1 MSCSS
6 TSFVSVV
13 ERRSIWPTGVKHQP
27 LIPSTTPLA
36 TSTIQARIPM
46 AENPMQNPRV
56 MKIPF
61 PGNVDPSWRM
71 ELYDTEDPNSTGFH
85 VGAYMD
91 MRHYQAYSRLSMT
104 ISDRIP
110 QGHLIQALRPGV
122 LFQYVVRSL
131 VSSLRSMSFSL
142 LTAMVIAAPGR
153 ENLAVEHL
161 RGRLDQREILGRYPL
176 AYGRCAEQVVEG

>member
-1 MSCSS
+1 
-6 TSFVSVV
+6 
-13 ERRSIWPTGVKHQP
+13 
-27 LIPSTTPLA
+27 
-36 TSTIQARIPM
+36 M

-131 VSSLRSMSFSL
+131 LPGERISLSNTYEVALISEKSWGDILWHMVDAQSKWWKDSLAQVSPRAWGHGNTHPAWWAWALKPSPERLWYVAIRRTLPDERRGIPSYYFPEAELRL
-142 LTAMVIAAPGR
+142 
-153 ENLAVEHL
+153 
-161 RGRLDQREILGRYPL
+161 
-176 AYGRCAEQVVEG
+176 